1 MWSLSH
7 IQEKCSLLDIQL
19 RLQPSCLPTAIS
31 LYLEILHKLV
41 VYMRHVIRESVAVL
55 YELSARYKYYNVA
68 RTELYSGID
77 MHVKSCNFEIVSL
90 SQVAMEKNSGI
101 VSK

>member
-1 MWSLSH
+1 
-7 IQEKCSLLDIQL
+7 
-19 RLQPSCLPTAIS
+19 
-31 LYLEILHKLV
+31 
-41 VYMRHVIRESVAVL
+41 MRHVIRESVAVL
-55 YELSARYKYYNVA
+55 YELSARYKYYNVE

-90 SQVAMEKNSGI
+90 LQVAMKKNSGI